1 MFALAMVVPIL
12 FAACRDSDPVGLGPG
27 KSPVPDRVI
36 PWSPRLASPTASP
49 MPTPTLPSCHA
60 ADIQASFERW
70 GVAAGSVGGSFR
82 LVPTSAPCVVS
93 VRPSFRFMTSSG
105 ELIAAGTAPPAAAS
119 VPVVPAVGKGSTFI
133 LVQWS
138 NHSADSHWRCGA
150 RSQPI
155 VALEIHTAGE
165 WAHLAFA
172 GAPPTLCI
180 DPAESVFVEAIAQ
193 LTTASVYPEPIS
205 DATILA
211 PPEVSRGE
219 HMRYLVELRNRSLL
233 PFRFTD
239 CPAFV
244 HNIAGPQGLGGGDAA
259 GFRFIE
265 HRQILN
271 CAGVG
276 AIAPG
281 EQITFEMYFDIPTDV
296 LAGTYVLPWRLDG
309 PIYSTGYKVSFEIG
323 T

>member
-1 MFALAMVVPIL
+1 MAVTLMSQTRDPYQAAFDIHREPSALRDRYGRHPLGQRALLARRLIEAGVPFVTLHDGGWDHHTTL
-12 FAACRDSDPVGLGPG
+12 FSTLRQ
-27 KSPVPDRVI
+27 
-36 PWSPRLASPTASP
+36 RL
-49 MPTPTLPSCHA
+49 
-60 ADIQASFERW
+60 
-70 GVAAGSVGGSFR
+70 
-82 LVPTSAPCVVS
+82 
-93 VRPSFRFMTSSG
+93 
-105 ELIAAGTAPPAAAS
+105 
-119 VPVVPAVGKGSTFI
+119 
-133 LVQWS
+133 
-138 NHSADSHWRCGA
+138 
-150 RSQPI
+150 PI
-155 VALEIHTAGE
+155 
-165 WAHLAFA
+165 F
-172 GAPPTLCI
+172 
-180 DPAESVFVEAIAQ
+180 
-193 LTTASVYPEPIS
+193 

-309 PIYSTGYKVSFEIG
+309 PIYSTGYKVSFEIR